1 MQATKTD
8 AMATKQM
15 PPPDTDIDVRQS
27 LVAERAIVQ
36 RVNRALAKRGMKL
49 IKSKGSRQVAELGA
63 WHIADERQGEIVAKN
78 VNLTEIARQE
88 GALASYEAILM
99 TTQAE
104 EPAKNFHPVI
114 GYKNGEIVRA
124 AGGLTHDQAMA
135 AAQAMAANKEDV
147 DFVGAGRDRD

>member
-1 MQATKTD
+1 MKAVQIDSTVTS
-8 AMATKQM
+8 
-15 PPPDTDIDVRQS
+15 PPLANGQS
-27 LVAERAIVQ
+27 LVAERAVVQ
-36 RVNRALAKRGMKL
+36 RVNRSLAKRGQKL
-49 IKSKGSRQVAELGA
+49 IKSKGPRQVAELGT
-63 WHIADERQGEIVAKN
+63 WHIADAHQGEIVAKN

-88 GALASYEAILM
+88 SALASYEAILV

-135 AAQAMAANKEDV
+135 AAQAMAANREDV

>member
-1 MQATKTD
+1 MKTV
-8 AMATKQM
+8 QI
-15 PPPDTDIDVRQS
+15 DTTVTSALLPKTTSDQS
-27 LVAERAIVQ
+27 FVAERAVVQ
-36 RVNRALAKRGMKL
+36 RVNRSLAKRGQKL
-49 IKSKGSRQVAELGA
+49 IKSKGPRQVVELGT

-78 VNLTEIARQE
+78 VHLTEIARQE

>member
-1 MQATKTD
+1 MKTV
-8 AMATKQM
+8 QI
-15 PPPDTDIDVRQS
+15 DTTVTSALLPKTTSDQS
-27 LVAERAIVQ
+27 FVAERAVVQ
-36 RVNRALAKRGMKL
+36 RVNRSLAKRGQKL
-49 IKSKGSRQVAELGA
+49 IKSKGPRQVVELGS

-99 TTQAE
+99 TTQVEAT
-104 EPAKNFHPVI
+104 AKNFHPVI
-114 GYKNGEIVRA
+114 GYKNGEIIRA

-135 AAQAMAANKEDV
+135 AAQAMAADKDDV

>member
-1 MQATKTD
+1 MSELKAINAGSSKTHSN
-8 AMATKQM
+8 T
-15 PPPDTDIDVRQS
+15 S
-27 LVAERAIVQ
+27 HSSVAERAVVQ
-36 RVNRALAKRGMKL
+36 RVNRALGKRGQKL
-49 IKSKGSRQVAELGA
+49 IKSKGERQVVELGA
-63 WHIADERQGEIVAKN
+63 WYIADEHQGAIVAKN

-88 GALASYEAILM
+88 GALASYEVILL

-104 EPAKNFHPVI
+104 EPARNFHPVI

-135 AAQAMAANKEDV
+135 AAQAMAADKDDV